1 MAISYAFRKKN
12 LNKTNGYKS
21 KMRHLLKKEGGAF

>member
-1 MAISYAFRKKN
+1 MHLEKKN